1 MCSHPC
7 AHDFQVAKRPVH
19 REGRLTLHFGRAVL
33 CDAAGK
39 RLDEETVP
47 RRGTGGSQPG
57 EKNAT
62 KKDDFEMIQGGHKK
76 IVAVFSRCKNKH
88 KNNDV
93 NQPLEILS
101 NGRTS

>member
-19 REGRLTLHFGRAVL
+19 REGRLTLHAGRAVL

-47 RRGTGGSQPG
+47 RRGTGGLSQ
-57 EKNAT
+57 EKGVKGA
-62 KKDDFEMIQGGHKK
+62 KKPRKWMIL
-76 IVAVFSRCKNKH
+76 R
-88 KNNDV
+88 
-93 NQPLEILS
+93 
-101 NGRTS
+101 